1 MKLYWTTDLAAWDD
15 LAAECPGA
23 TVFHRGPWLGA
34 VADTTG
40 GRFEGAIVEWASDA
54 VGLVPIIRRPTLG
67 GWWAEGTSGG
77 TGRFAGYGGLV
88 ASSVLTGEQVNQ
100 AFGAIAAVLPDLRV
114 VGNPHAV
121 GPHLPAGAGG
131 LTHLA
136 APAQLV
142 ELADVAPGPCRRDQE
157 IFWVPGPQEFQADML
172 GALEPAASARPRAF
186 YYHLFRRA
194 HTGQLAMGLLR
205 EQGRAVAGV
214 LVGLDGPIATTLALV
229 GPPEDQ
235 RALIAHL
242 AERLV
247 PAVRWLD
254 LGPHATSLALE
265 LRAARHTRPFAVWM
279 HQSPPLRLISRL
291 RRNPRRAS

>member
-1 MKLYWTTDLAAWDD
+1 MKLYWTTDLAVWDD

-23 TVFHRGPWLGA
+23 TFFHRGPWLGA

-40 GRFEGAIVEWASDA
+40 GRFDGALVELASDA

-77 TGRFAGYGGLV
+77 TGSFAGYGGLV
-88 ASSVLTGEQVNQ
+88 ASSALTGEQVDQ
-100 AFGAIAAVLPDLRV
+100 AFIAIAATLPDLRV

-131 LTHLA
+131 WRHPA
-136 APAQLV
+136 ASAQLV
-142 ELADVAPGPCRRDQE
+142 ELAEVAPVPLRRDQE

-172 GALEPAASARPRAF
+172 GSLEPAAARPRAF

-194 HTGQLAMGLLR
+194 NDRQLAMGLLR
-205 EQGRAVAGV
+205 EQGQAVAGV
-214 LVGLDGPIATTLALV
+214 LVGLDGAIASVVALVGPAAGQRVLLGHVAERLAPRVRWLDFGPQATTLAL
-229 GPPEDQ
+229 D
-235 RALIAHL
+235 
-242 AERLV
+242 
-247 PAVRWLD
+247 
-254 LGPHATSLALE
+254 
-265 LRAARHTRPFAVWM
+265 LRATRYTRPLAVWT

-291 RRNPRRAS
+291 RRPPRRAS